1 MRLSQSFK
9 YLSMIT
15 VGITALSTSR
25 YPRVESPSSTSAEKS
40 PIGEPPPSSPV
51 SFYPA
56 RDGETMGEFHA
67 F

>member
-1 MRLSQSFK
+1 
-9 YLSMIT
+9 MIT

-25 YPRVESPSSTSAEKS
+25 YPRVESPSSASAEKS
-40 PIGEPPPSSPV
+40 PIADATPSSPV

-56 RDGETMGEFHA
+56 RDEETMGEFHP